1 MSIQRR
7 DFLKAA
13 LGGSFA
19 AAAGAQPGLAAA
31 KDHAM
36 PPEALGILYDSN
48 LCIGC
53 QACMTACK
61 QANDMPVEFS
71 GQQRIWD
78 NPLDLSAKTLN
89 IIKMYEDG
97 ETTAFVKRQCLH
109 CLEPGCASA
118 CPVSAL
124 EKDPKTGIV
133 TYDKNA
139 CIGCRYCQ
147 VACPYNV
154 PKFEWDNPFP
164 QIRKCE
170 LCHHLLAEDRY
181 AACCESCPTGA
192 SLFGPVKDLRQEAV
206 RRLNMEPGRYYD
218 FPVNHISTGATQAH
232 KAEPY
237 VPTIYGADEL
247 GGTQVMLLSGV
258 DFSTLGLPEVRA
270 KSYVSDLESLSSKL
284 YSYMLLPAAVFG
296 GLLYVA
302 KKNSDHE

>member
-1 MSIQRR
+1 MY
-7 DFLKAA
+7 D
-13 LGGSFA
+13 
-19 AAAGAQPGLAAA
+19 AGDTP
-31 KDHAM
+31 
-36 PPEALGILYDSN
+36 
-48 LCIGC
+48 
-53 QACMTACK
+53 
-61 QANDMPVEFS
+61 
-71 GQQRIWD
+71 
-78 NPLDLSAKTLN
+78 
-89 IIKMYEDG
+89 
-97 ETTAFVKRQCLH
+97 AFVKRHCLH

-192 SLFGPVKDLRQEAV
+192 SLFGPVKDLRQEAE

-218 FPVNHISTGATQAH
+218 FPVNHISRGATQAH

-258 DFSTLGLPEVRA
+258 DFSTLGLPEVRT

-302 KKNSDHE
+302 KKNRDHE